1 MSSRWP
7 LTVLHVRDT
16 DGECSIQLYDADG
29 DVIGDVIGDD
39 EFGIID
45 VDAGRGYDVNDWQE
59 NIDWAR
65 RTLPPNS
72 PLSRATLAAYA
83 DPPGR
88 DHISGFD
95 ELGRP

>member
-29 DVIGDVIGDD
+29 DVIGSD

-72 PLSRATLAAYA
+72 KLSRDTLAAYA

-88 DHISGFD
+88 AHIRDFD
-95 ELGRP
+95 QLDRP